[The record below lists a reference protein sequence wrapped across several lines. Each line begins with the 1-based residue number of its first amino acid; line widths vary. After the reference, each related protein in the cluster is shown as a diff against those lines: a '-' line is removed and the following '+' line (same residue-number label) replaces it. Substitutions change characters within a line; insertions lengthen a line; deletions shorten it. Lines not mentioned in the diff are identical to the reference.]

1 MARKT
6 YNNRFKMPKKPV
18 SDKIWLFLTLAAGWL
33 FFDLFGI
40 GKIVAGVGAVAAYG
54 AYKKNRERQHLN
66 RRFQQYCAVIGS
78 RSSIAVMELCRAT
91 GESSKTVRE
100 NLQKMVSEGYFG
112 KEAFF
117 NVKEDTLVMNE
128 PNRRASAGVYNWV
141 NMISDLFD
149 SLRNMGVDVKDD
161 DDSIET
167 EFAADPEP
175 AQPAGLNAAQK
186 AQPAQQKPAQEA
198 PRAEAKHA
206 APSKKTYMDE
216 LERTLQEL
224 YELNVQIEDEGVS
237 RRIDRI
243 GELTAAIFRAV
254 IENPKRE
261 PDVRKFMNYYLP
273 TTLKLLKSYDMLE
286 DQRYQGENI
295 VASRKKI
302 ENVLDMLIEGFQKQ
316 IDRLYQDV
324 ALDIATDIDVLETV
338 MAGDGLSSKGQIPFA
353 R

>member
-6 YNNRFKMPKKPV
+6 YNNRFKMPNEPA
-18 SDKIWLFLTLAAGWL
+18 SDKIWLFLTLVAGWL
-33 FFDLFGI
+33 FFDVSGLAKVI
-40 GKIVAGVGAVAAYG
+40 AGVGAVAAYG
-54 AYKKNRERQHLN
+54 AYKKNKERRHLN

-78 RSSIAVMELCRAT
+78 RNNVSVMEFCRAT
-91 GESSKTVRE
+91 GESSKTVRD

-117 NVKEDTLVMNE
+117 NVKEDMLVVNE
-128 PNRRASAGVYNWV
+128 ANRRASAGVYNWV
-141 NMISDLFD
+141 SMIGDLFD
-149 SLRNMGVDVKDD
+149 SLRNMGVEVKD

-167 EFAADPEP
+167 EFAADPAP
-175 AQPAGLNAAQK
+175 AQASNLNASQK
-186 AQPAQQKPAQEA
+186 RQPDAKPAQEA
-198 PRAEAKHA
+198 PKAETKATSA
-206 APSKKTYMDE
+206 EKTYMDE

-224 YELNVQIEDEGVS
+224 YELNEQIADEGVS
-237 RRIDRI
+237 CRIDRI

-254 IENPKRE
+254 IESPKRE

-302 ENVLDMLIEGFQKQ
+302 ENVLDMLIEGFEKQ

-324 ALDIATDIDVLETV
+324 ALDIATDVDVLETM
-338 MAGDGLSSKGQIPFA
+338 MAGDGLSSKGQMPFV
-353 R
+353 